1 MNKLNDLKPGDRI
14 CIYNGLW
21 LDPNSL
27 ISYSSGGEWE
37 KTVSYIEYIDSDYV
51 ILYDHWQTV
60 LLLIANS
67 IIIENG

>member
-27 ISYSSGGEWE
+27 ISYSSEGEWE
-37 KTVSYIEYIDSDYV
+37 KTVSYIDADYI
-51 ILYDHWQTV
+51 ILHDHWQTV
-60 LLLIANS
+60 LLLIAN
-67 IIIENG
+67 